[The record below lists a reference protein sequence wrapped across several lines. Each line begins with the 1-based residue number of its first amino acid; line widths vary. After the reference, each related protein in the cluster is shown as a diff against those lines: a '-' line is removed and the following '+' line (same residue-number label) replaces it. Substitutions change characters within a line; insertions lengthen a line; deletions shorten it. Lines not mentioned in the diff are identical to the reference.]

1 MGRNPQD
8 MKNHTDITTALQA
21 EAKAASARLGTDI
34 RVSYIGNCDSRSD
47 HRIWSIRIEGIRG
60 GFHYNNT
67 LGTPEYRTENL
78 ADLLAYVENGG
89 IEETIGKAKGRWD
102 ADGQFHSGYR
112 FAPVR
117 NWRLDL
123 VETPEQVKAALAGI
137 PAIDFVPRT
146 PKEAK

>member
-1 MGRNPQD
+1 

-21 EAKAASARLGTDI
+21 AVQAVAARLGTDI

-47 HRIWSIRIEGIRG
+47 HRIWSVRVEGIRG
-60 GFHYNNT
+60 GFYYNNT
-67 LGTPEYRTENL
+67 LGTPEFRTENL

-112 FAPVR
+112 FAYVKD
-117 NWRLDL
+117 WRLD
-123 VETPEQVKAALAGI
+123 VTETPEQVEAALAGI
-137 PAIDFVPRT
+137 DAIEFVPR
-146 PKEAK
+146 PRRVRA